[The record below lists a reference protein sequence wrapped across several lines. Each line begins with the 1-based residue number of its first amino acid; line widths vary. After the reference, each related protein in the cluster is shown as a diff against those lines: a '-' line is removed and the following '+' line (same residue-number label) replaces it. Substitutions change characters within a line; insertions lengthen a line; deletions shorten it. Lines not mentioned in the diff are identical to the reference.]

1 MTVEAMHPRQMGMR
15 VLQNNSMHENQ
26 SQGAVRQK
34 KRGQTDPR
42 LHRLHQGHTD
52 INVAL
57 DGNKTR

>member
-1 MTVEAMHPRQMGMR
+1 
-15 VLQNNSMHENQ
+15 
-26 SQGAVRQK
+26 VRQK